1 MKNNEIMISARFE
14 FDDKSKCQELS
25 FLVLKD
31 ITLKAFIEAL
41 YYGLKKSPDYE
52 KCFELLEQYI
62 KTRKELQVLYTAKG
76 SYNVIDFTTD
86 VVKDGE
92 KVKIYNAE
100 LDKLGFVTSSCVLF
114 TMNEE
119 IKPSYLFKKEENSYI
134 LKEKDTLEYN
144 ISTRRLNV
152 IESSVIDIIPPY
164 ASKG

>member
-76 SYNVIDFTTD
+76 DRFYNRCC
-86 VVKDGE
+86 E
-92 KVKIYNAE
+92 
-100 LDKLGFVTSSCVLF
+100 
-114 TMNEE
+114 
-119 IKPSYLFKKEENSYI
+119 
-134 LKEKDTLEYN
+134 
-144 ISTRRLNV
+144 RRR
-152 IESSVIDIIPPY
+152 
-164 ASKG
+164 KGQNL

>member
-92 KVKIYNAE
+92 KAKIYNAE
-100 LDKLGFVTSSCVLF
+100 LDKLGFVTSSFVLF
-114 TMNEE
+114 TMNE
-119 IKPSYLFKKEENSYI
+119 
-134 LKEKDTLEYN
+134 
-144 ISTRRLNV
+144 
-152 IESSVIDIIPPY
+152 
-164 ASKG
+164 